1 MSQRARRPR
10 LNSATEHLLLNP
22 AAGETMG
29 GDFAS
34 EAGGR
39 LTQGLTEEEAS
50 KLTKLRQDLH
60 LKALEVGCCCG
71 EQVPTR
77 LT

>member
-1 MSQRARRPR
+1 
-10 LNSATEHLLLNP
+10 
-22 AAGETMG
+22 MG